1 MSSAFP
7 ALTCDDVRYRHTSG
21 QHAFSF
27 NFQVSSPQFIRI
39 LGKSGAGKSTLLAL
53 LGGFLAPQSG
63 KVQMGEQNITKLH
76 PHRRKMGFLFQS
88 NNLFYH
94 LTVFQNVALGIS
106 PSLKLSQQDE
116 QKVYEILK
124 DLQILELAQRKAQDL
139 SGGQQQRVAI
149 ARCFVQEKSYL
160 LLDEPFASLDLELR
174 KELIY
179 ILAIHAKIKQQS
191 ILMVTH
197 FPEEL
202 EAVSHR
208 TLLVQDSTIKEI

>member
-1 MSSAFP
+1 
-7 ALTCDDVRYRHTSG
+7 
-21 QHAFSF
+21 
-27 NFQVSSPQFIRI
+27 
-39 LGKSGAGKSTLLAL
+39 AGKSTLLAL

-63 KVQMGEQNITKLH
+63 NVRMGEQNITKLP
-76 PHRRKMGFLFQS
+76 PHRRNMGFLFQS

-106 PSLKLSQQDE
+106 PSLKLSQQDQ

-124 DLQILELAQRKAQDL
+124 DMQILELSQRKAQDL

-149 ARCFVQEKSYL
+149 ARCFVQEKAYL

-174 KELIY
+174 KEFIY
-179 ILAIHAKIKQQS
+179 ILATHAKIKQQS

-202 EAVSHR
+202 EAVSQR
-208 TLLVQDSTIKEI
+208 TLLVQESTIKEI